1 MCWCL
6 SAGITPICIS
16 IHSSRHSSTS
26 VATQGTVAAAYN
38 TLCVCA
44 HTSTKHTCAH
54 TDTHT
59 QTLTHIMYLHENN
72 SKMYTLNNKKY
83 YKCCF

>member
-59 QTLTHIMYLHENN
+59 HIIIYLHENY
-72 SKMYTLNNKKY
+72 SKMYSFTLNNKKY
-83 YKCCF
+83 YNCCF